1 MTSTQTARGP
11 IRAMV
16 SGMRIPQWVK
26 NGLVFIAPAA
36 SGRLFHAD
44 VLENSLIAFFS
55 FCAIASCI
63 YLTND
68 IRDRA
73 DDRTHP
79 TKRFRAIASGQLKVG
94 SATALAVT
102 LAITALALPLLLN
115 HPRGFYFVL
124 GLYVLESFSYIAGIK
139 RVAVVEMA
147 FVASGFFLRA
157 FAGAAASH
165 IPVSEWFL
173 VVISFGALFL
183 VIGKRAAELRNVGD
197 KNRAVLKEY
206 TPEFLNSALTMAAT
220 VVVTAYCLWAFDT
233 SATGLSSVKHLTLPI
248 RLTVAPVVLAVL
260 FIIRGAAS
268 PAGEAPEDLLLRN
281 RTVQTLALVWAVL
294 VGIGVYG

>member
-1 MTSTQTARGP
+1 MNETGHHRGAV
-11 IRAMV
+11 RAMA
-16 SGMRIPQWVK
+16 SGMRIPQWIK

-36 SGRLFHAD
+36 SGRFFRTE
-44 VLENSLIAFFS
+44 VFENSLIAFAT

-63 YLTND
+63 YLVND
-68 IRDRA
+68 IRDVD
-73 DDRTHP
+73 DDRSHP
-79 TKRFRAIASGQLKVG
+79 SKRFRAIASGQLTISVAVAMAVLLG
-94 SATALAVT
+94 IAACLMPLA
-102 LAITALALPLLLN
+102 LN
-115 HPRGFYFVL
+115 HPL
-124 GLYVLESFSYIAGIK
+124 GLYLILGIYVIESFSYIAGIK
-139 RVAVVEMA
+139 RVAIVEMA

-157 FAGAAASH
+157 YAGAVASQ

-183 VIGKRAAELRNVGD
+183 VVGKRSAELRNVGT

-206 TPEFLNSALTMAAT
+206 TPEFLNAALTLAAT

-233 SATGLSSVKHLTLPI
+233 SATGLSSVKHLTIAI
-248 RLTVAPVVLAVL
+248 RLTVVPVVLAVL

-268 PAGEAPEDLLLRN
+268 PDGEAPEDLLLRN
-281 RTVQTLALVWAVL
+281 HTVQVLAVVWAAL